1 MGILIYNLLKMF
13 KLDEDIQKLFND
25 FIQWFATPPTAAE
38 KKRMEELVNDSSEA
52 DGDFFGP
59 DE

>member
-1 MGILIYNLLKMF
+1 MF

-38 KKRMEELVNDSSEA
+38 KARMQELTDAGINDDSE
-52 DGDFFGP
+52 FFGP
-59 DE
+59 PDA